1 MTDKKAEPIF
11 TINREDGS
19 TREVFETDLDEK
31 TMPLANELSSVNR
44 SIQYKRNSELYQQ
57 AIHLTQDLRSLE
69 RDSNNSSPPRMLSS
83 IRSLASSSMAEF
95 NAE

>member
-1 MTDKKAEPIF
+1 MTEEKKEPIF

-19 TREVFETDLDEK
+19 SKEVFESDLDEK

-69 RDSNNSSPPRMLSS
+69 RDSNN
-83 IRSLASSSMAEF
+83 LAAQLDEALESNNKKVEVVK
-95 NAE
+95 

>member
-1 MTDKKAEPIF
+1 MVEEKKEPIF
-11 TINREDGS
+11 TINREDG
-19 TREVFETDLDEK
+19 TTNEVFESDLDEK

-69 RDSNNSSPPRMLSS
+69 RDSNN
-83 IRSLASSSMAEF
+83 LAAQLDEALESNNKKVEVVK
-95 NAE
+95 

>member
-1 MTDKKAEPIF
+1 MTEEKKEPIF

-19 TREVFETDLDEK
+19 SKEVFESDLDEK

-69 RDSNNSSPPRMLSS
+69 RDSNN
-83 IRSLASSSMAEF
+83 LAAQLDEALER
-95 NAE
+95 NNKKVEVVK

>member
-1 MTDKKAEPIF
+1 MTEEKKEPIF

-19 TREVFETDLDEK
+19 TKKVFESDLDEK

-69 RDSNNSSPPRMLSS
+69 RDSNN
-83 IRSLASSSMAEF
+83 LAAQLDEALEG
-95 NAE
+95 NNNKVEVVK

>member
-1 MTDKKAEPIF
+1 MSDDNKKEPLF

-19 TREVFETDLDEK
+19 KREVFESDLDEK

-44 SIQYKRNSELYQQ
+44 SIQYKMSSELYQQ

-69 RDSNNSSPPRMLSS
+69 RDSNN
-83 IRSLASSSMAEF
+83 LAKQLDDALEGDDKKV
-95 NAE
+95 EVVK

>member
-69 RDSNNSSPPRMLSS
+69 RDSNN
-83 IRSLASSSMAEF
+83 LAAQLDSALEGDDKKV
-95 NAE
+95 EVVE

>member
-1 MTDKKAEPIF
+1 MTEEKKEPIF

-19 TREVFETDLDEK
+19 SKEVFESDLDEK

-44 SIQYKRNSELYQQ
+44 SIQYKKNSELYQQ

-69 RDSNNSSPPRMLSS
+69 RDSNN
-83 IRSLASSSMAEF
+83 LAAQLDEALESNNKKVEVVK
-95 NAE
+95 

>member
-1 MTDKKAEPIF
+1 MTEEKNEPIF

-19 TREVFETDLDEK
+19 SKEVFESDLDEK
-31 TMPLANELSSVNR
+31 TMPGANELSSVNR

-69 RDSNNSSPPRMLSS
+69 RDSNN
-83 IRSLASSSMAEF
+83 LAAQLDEALESNNKKVEVVK
-95 NAE
+95 